1 MKEKVIETAGKT
13 WKILAEKGEQNI
25 AQLPKILK
33 EEEVVVY
40 QGLGWLAREDK
51 INYTVKNKQ
60 VVVSLVESE
69 LRAFTDFFKKN
80 NGAVSKNTIQTAQK
94 QSTSAVRSTAP
105 TAIIAKKRMG
115 F

>member
-1 MKEKVIETAGKT
+1 MKEKVIEAAGKT
-13 WKILAEKGEQNI
+13 WKILAEKGEQSI
-25 AQLPKILK
+25 TQLPKILK
-33 EEEVVVY
+33 EDEAIVY

-69 LRAFTDFFKKN
+69 LRAF
-80 NGAVSKNTIQTAQK
+80 KNTIQSAQK
-94 QSTSAVRSTAP
+94 QSAAAGRSAAP
-105 TAIIAKKRMG
+105 LAITAKKRMG

>member
-1 MKEKVIETAGKT
+1 MKEKVIEAAGKI

-25 AQLPKILK
+25 TQLPKVLK
-33 EEEVVVY
+33 EEEVIVY

-69 LRAFTDFFKKN
+69 LRAF
-80 NGAVSKNTIQTAQK
+80 KNTLKSAQ
-94 QSTSAVRSTAP
+94 AP
-105 TAIIAKKRMG
+105 TNGSRFASMGTNAKKRMG